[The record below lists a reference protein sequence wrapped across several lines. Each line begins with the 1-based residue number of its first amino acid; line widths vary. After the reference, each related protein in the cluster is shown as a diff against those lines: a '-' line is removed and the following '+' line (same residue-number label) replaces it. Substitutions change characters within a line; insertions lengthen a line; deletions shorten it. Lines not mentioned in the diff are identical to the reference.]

1 MTILSQFCAIFM
13 TKQLSAHTIILS
25 LIVDN
30 HLAFYIT
37 KLKKSSY
44 LLSSSL
50 TIKNNDDTIIDLIG
64 SRYHFTLLAHTNE
77 IKK

>member
-13 TKQLSAHTIILS
+13 TKQLSAHTIKLS
-25 LIVDN
+25 LITDN
-30 HLAFYIT
+30 HLPFHII

-64 SRYHFTLLAHTNE
+64 SRYHFTLLAHTHE